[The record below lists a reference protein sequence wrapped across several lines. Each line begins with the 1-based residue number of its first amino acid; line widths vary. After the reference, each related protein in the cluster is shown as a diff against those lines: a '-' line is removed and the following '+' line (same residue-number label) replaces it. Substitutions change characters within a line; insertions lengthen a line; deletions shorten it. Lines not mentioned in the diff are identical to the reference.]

1 MQMDPIYKKLAIVGE
16 VGAGKT
22 QLIKVISE
30 ISPFA
35 TEAKSSVDIGK
46 EFTTVGIDYG
56 RLTLDN
62 EIALGLYGLP
72 GQKRFSLLWEMVRNG
87 LWGLLILVKY
97 GEELN
102 TEALHTLLSFYKP
115 AENGLPVVVGITH
128 SENAEPTE
136 LDSLSSLVEY
146 ILLEH
151 NVFAPITPVDPRKT
165 ESSLILLELFLSLD
179 QYSSIYTA
187 PDDYI
192 NYEDDIKAN
201 G

>member
-1 MQMDPIYKKLAIVGE
+1 MESIHKKLAIVGE

-35 TEAKSSVDIGK
+35 TEAKSTVEIGK

-56 RLTLDN
+56 RLTLDKDV
-62 EIALGLYGLP
+62 ALGLYGLP
-72 GQKRFSLLWEMVRNG
+72 GQKRFSMLWEMVRSG
-87 LWGLLILVKY
+87 LWGLLVLVRF

-102 TEALHTLLSFYKP
+102 TNSLNTLLDFYKP
-115 AENGLPVVVGITH
+115 TENCLPLVVGISH
-128 SENAEPTE
+128 SENADPVD
-136 LDSLSSLVEY
+136 LYNLSNEVES

-151 NVFAPITPVDPRKT
+151 NVFAPITPVDPRDI
-165 ESSLILLELFLSLD
+165 ESSLMLLELFLSLN
-179 QYSSIYTA
+179 QYANESANSDIYMNQ
-187 PDDYI
+187 DGGVQI
-192 NYEDDIKAN
+192 N